1 MLEIIWKIKI
11 YGLGNS
17 TRWTLFSDIVEDKKV
32 IFLTKKR
39 KAQLWQAIDNRKETF
54 RMCLEP
60 ITLMRNAN
68 IIELYYMFGVIFKE
82 IQELKFQQI
91 VYAINKKLYV

>member
-1 MLEIIWKIKI
+1 MINKNIWSRKFNSLNTIFRIFLE
-11 YGLGNS
+11 
-17 TRWTLFSDIVEDKKV
+17 IVEDKKV

-39 KAQLWQAIDNRKETF
+39 KAQFWQAVDNRKETF

-82 IQELKFQQI
+82 IQELKFQQV